1 MFYIKSI
8 QALSFRTDYR
18 QSAIATQSL
27 GRSAAKV
34 ASAPAPL
41 PLDVCMARSPLLL
54 LHRLLFDVHAHFHS
68 DCGYEY
74 GGMLSPFLH
83 ASVDIIT
90 ENLSQIRVSIF
101 QQFTGGPD
109 TVA

>member
-41 PLDVCMARSPLLL
+41 PLDICMGRPPLLL
-54 LHRLLFDVHAHFHS
+54 LHRFLFDVHADFHS

-74 GGMLSPFLH
+74 GGMASPFPL
-83 ASVDIIT
+83 AC
-90 ENLSQIRVSIF
+90 
-101 QQFTGGPD
+101 
-109 TVA
+109 